1 MARYLRIRA
10 LSGNT
15 RPGGNKQTMTRKF
28 LVGLMLAA
36 FLLPTGV
43 FAMEGD
49 AYLSQDDLRV
59 LQPSFDAFL
68 SEMAD
73 LLIGRGLLP
82 EGDRE
87 SWILYQRGDFM
98 QNGGFG
104 TIYVIYTPG
113 FLALADES
121 VTMRRLRADTP
132 VGVLMLETLHRYV
145 QSLSPL
151 PGLPLDVELRNAEG
165 ETLPCRFRWIT
176 SAGSLVLWDGSMDE
190 IVNVGASYI
199 NDGRA
204 MYWVAEPVEGI
215 EETLTLELLAADE
228 DETLAVL
235 TLTMLAGLDFWSPE
249 ALK

>member
-1 MARYLRIRA
+1 
-10 LSGNT
+10 
-15 RPGGNKQTMTRKF
+15 MTRKF
-28 LVGLMLAA
+28 LIGLLLAA
-36 FLLPTGV
+36 LLPLAGA

-59 LQPSFDAFL
+59 LRPSFDAFL

-73 LLIGRGLLP
+73 LLIDRGLLP

-104 TIYVIYTPG
+104 TVYVIYTPG
-113 FLALADES
+113 LLTLADES
-121 VTMRRLRADTP
+121 VTMRRFRADTP
-132 VGVLMLETLHRYV
+132 VGVLTLETLHRFV
-145 QSLSPL
+145 QSSSPL
-151 PGLPLDVELRNAEG
+151 PGLPLDVELRTAEG

-176 SAGSLVLWDGSMDE
+176 SAGSLVLWDGAMDE

-204 MYWVAEPVEGI
+204 MYWIAEPVDGI

-235 TLTMLAGLDFWSPE
+235 TLTMLAGPNFWSPE